1 MKRLIWVANF
11 FGIIALVFLV
21 LNLTGCSNIDV
32 KKKGDTWDV
41 SYDSLFRELKDLYV
55 NVDDQ
60 GVTVRLGSAS
70 TSSELGELVAATG
83 QIWLKGGPL
92 LDMTGR
98 PRAATQAEMAAQF
111 RALET
116 Q

>member
-1 MKRLIWVANF
+1 MRYLI
-11 FGIIALVFLV
+11 LLV
-21 LNLTGCSNIDV
+21 LLTGCSNIDV
-32 KKKGDTWDV
+32 KKKGANWDV
-41 SYDSLFRELKDLYV
+41 SYNSLFRDLKDLYV
-55 NVDDQ
+55 NVDEDK

-111 RALET
+111 RALEAR
-116 Q
+116 